1 MTLERLNRGI
11 QLQNEIWKLEKIIHD
26 IKEYGSFAQD
36 YTRIHISSERRDA
49 IVTMLGHELIELKE
63 EFVRL

>member
-11 QLQNEIWKLEKIIHD
+11 QMQNEIWKLEKIIHD
-26 IKEYGSFAQD
+26 IKEYGSFEQN
-36 YTRIHISSERRDA
+36 YTRIHISSERRDT

-63 EFVRL
+63 EFARL